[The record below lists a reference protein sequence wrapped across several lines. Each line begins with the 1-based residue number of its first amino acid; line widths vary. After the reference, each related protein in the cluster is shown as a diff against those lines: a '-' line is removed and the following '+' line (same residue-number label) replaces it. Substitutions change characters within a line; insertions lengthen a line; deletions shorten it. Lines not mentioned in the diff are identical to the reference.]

1 MKINHPIHRI
11 LIGLFM
17 AFLALLNAYASYP
30 DSSLISTFF
39 LISAGLFLFI
49 INIRAFVVYSKY
61 RTMESN

>member
-1 MKINHPIHRI
+1 MKNNQHLYRI
-11 LIGLFM
+11 FIGLFM
-17 AFLALLNAYASYP
+17 AFLALLNAYVSYP

-49 INIRAFVVYSKY
+49 INIRDFVVYSKY